1 MPVPASSVS
10 AGDGGALSA
19 LQSDGMIP
27 STTVE
32 VTVQELITELEGVDT
47 DRGTVI
53 SLPGDVLFDFDKSDI
68 RADAE
73 PVLARLASLIE
84 KLPQAPVAIEGHT
97 DSKGADG
104 YNQDL
109 SERRANAVKAY
120 LVGGFGVGD
129 ERLRTRGHGE
139 KRPVAP
145 NSNADGS
152 DNPAGR
158 QLNRRVEVIIA
169 R

>member
-1 MPVPASSVS
+1 MTVPTSSLS

-19 LQSDGMIP
+19 LQGDGMIP
-27 STTVE
+27 STAVE
-32 VTVQELITELEGVDT
+32 VTVQDLITELEGVET

-73 PVLARLASLIE
+73 PVLAQLANLIE
-84 KLPQAPVAIEGHT
+84 KLPQAPVEIEGHT
-97 DSKGADG
+97 DSKGADA

-109 SERRANAVKAY
+109 SERRADSVKAY
-120 LVGGFGVGD
+120 LVGGLGVTS